1 MALADMAGTFED
13 NLLEAKEIQ
22 ELMESDLKY
31 RDKQLLRLKD

>member
-13 NLLEAKEIQ
+13 NLLEAKETQ
-22 ELMESDLKY
+22 ELIESDLKY